1 MDNKMIPLKRR
12 KARETALQALYSWQI
27 SRNNLSIIKNYIFKD
42 NNIKKIDLIYFND
55 IFYGV
60 IQEIIHL
67 DNIIAIYLHKN
78 IKELGEIEKSILR
91 ISIYEIKKRKDVPHK
106 VIINEGIELAKKFGT
121 YKSHKFINGI
131 LDKVI
136 KNI

>member
-1 MDNKMIPLKRR
+1 MIPYKRR
-12 KARETALQALYSWQI
+12 KAREIALQSLYSWQI
-27 SRNNLSIIKNYIFKD
+27 SKNNLLEIKNYIFKE
-42 NNIKKIDLIYFND
+42 NNIKKIDLIYFNE

-60 IQEIIHL
+60 IQEIINL

-91 ISIYEIKKRKDVPHK
+91 ISIYEIKNRKDVPNK

-121 YKSHKFINGI
+121 YKSYKFINGI

-136 KNI
+136 KNT